1 MTLSISE
8 IKKKLVSYKLEIF
21 LTVCLFSNLYPDLPS
36 WGYYIILLVMFILA
50 QQYGSG
56 KGKRAKLAIGML
68 VVVVFSSTVNLTLT
82 LRVAQFALVFIG
94 TLMFSSFKFYRF
106 KVRMLRCFMWGFAL
120 TAPINYY
127 AHVKGINYQLYN
139 WRHLGETFTLDFSG
153 FTVHPMW
160 LSAACAI
167 ATIFFVYQMILIW
180 QRKGVIWSLMMLP
193 LIYVSVMVTIWG
205 ASRSALGISV
215 GAALLL
221 VYLIN
226 QNLTRAFGIVAFIAV
241 ISVFLMPKF
250 VEGATRM
257 QNKKEVKSLT
267 DNSRGSLWMARV
279 EEFTTSPLWGIGFSA
294 TGIGAEKQVGRAE
307 TGSGWLSI
315 LSQAGLLGLI
325 LAILLVK
332 RAILPLRYL
341 RENKEIALYYAL
353 FIFMSLH
360 TLFEA
365 YVFQGGWYLCFV
377 YWLTVSVLDD
387 YRKYL
392 KYSIE

>member
-1 MTLSISE
+1 
-8 IKKKLVSYKLEIF
+8 
-21 LTVCLFSNLYPDLPS
+21 
-36 WGYYIILLVMFILA
+36 
-50 QQYGSG
+50 
-56 KGKRAKLAIGML
+56 
-68 VVVVFSSTVNLTLT
+68 
-82 LRVAQFALVFIG
+82 
-94 TLMFSSFKFYRF
+94 
-106 KVRMLRCFMWGFAL
+106 
-120 TAPINYY
+120 
-127 AHVKGINYQLYN
+127 
-139 WRHLGETFTLDFSG
+139 
-153 FTVHPMW
+153 
-160 LSAACAI
+160 
-167 ATIFFVYQMILIW
+167 
-180 QRKGVIWSLMMLP
+180 
-193 LIYVSVMVTIWG
+193 MVTIWG

-257 QNKKEVKSLT
+257 QNKKEV
-267 DNSRGSLWMARV
+267 
-279 EEFTTSPLWGIGFSA
+279 

-365 YVFQGGWYLCFV
+365 YVFC
-377 YWLTVSVLDD
+377 VLAHSECT
-387 YRKYL
+387 R
-392 KYSIE
+392 